1 MKKNIKLSDDK
12 LREII
17 DGFNLDNNDANKK
30 HDSFITT
37 DQGVY
42 NAPDDKIQSI
52 KKE

>member
-12 LREII
+12 LRQIV
-17 DGFNLDNNDANKK
+17 DGFNLDDTEKYNKQN
-30 HDSFITT
+30 FYITT

-42 NAPDDKIQSI
+42 NAPDDELKSS